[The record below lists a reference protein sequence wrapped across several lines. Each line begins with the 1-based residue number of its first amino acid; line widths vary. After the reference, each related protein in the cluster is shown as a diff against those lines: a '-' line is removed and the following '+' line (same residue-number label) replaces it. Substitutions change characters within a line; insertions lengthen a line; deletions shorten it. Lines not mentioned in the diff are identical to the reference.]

1 MEMFRAN
8 VRLRSGKSSVVLPP
22 GAQLMIEQ
30 SPTAARHAGSKQD
43 MFHVAANFVNRDEYG
58 TLVLDRVGR
67 IISCGAPA
75 ENIFG
80 ASQVRLIG
88 RWISE
93 FIAGLLVG
101 GSSPSYSARYL
112 VHFSAGDEWR
122 EFEAKDAA
130 GCGFAVEVK
139 LSRMVTDGQ
148 EIFLLNVRRLGGMA
162 CS

>member
-1 MEMFRAN
+1 MEMFCAN

-30 SPTAARHAGSKQD
+30 SPTAALHAGSKQD
-43 MFHVAANFVNRDEYG
+43 MFHVAANFANRDEYG

-80 ASQVRLIG
+80 ASQVRLTG

-112 VHFSAGDEWR
+112 VHLSADDEWR
-122 EFEAKDAA
+122 EFEAKDAD
-130 GCGFAVEVK
+130 GCRFAVEVK
-139 LSRMVTDGQ
+139 LSRMMTDGQ
-148 EIFLLNVRRLGGMA
+148 EIFLLNVRRSGEVA